1 MKFNIYHKIIILL
14 LFNIAWLYPFHY
26 APWHTAEN
34 EFFILLIP
42 CLLLFPITQYK
53 KLKLKLK
60 VNELIFIPIFIIFIS
75 IIHFTFVDGYFL
87 ENLILISI
95 YSIFIIILIFYS
107 YIYSNEKNIY
117 FLLKVIITTGF
128 FNGLIIVLQKLDY
141 QSIFILEH
149 YGNKRFYAN
158 IGQPNHISTLF
169 LIGIASSLILF
180 KKNMISKIMFLAIA
194 SIFTYFIF
202 LTGSRTGFL
211 TLLLFLLWSLF
222 FEKDKIRSNISIFA
236 YLIVFYIFLSMVFS
250 QNSRNKINTVA
261 DTANDSRLS
270 LWSDSVGSIITK
282 PFIGYGI
289 NGVRGSRLYSNL
301 DFINP
306 YTSSHNFILDSM
318 LWFGCF
324 GGLILIVYIFRVVLK
339 AIISRDYNGY
349 IILFLIPFS
358 LHSLLEYPFR
368 YLYFLV
374 IIISPL
380 CLIKSL
386 KVYEVGRNVFIVL
399 TIFHIGL
406 VFLLYYEFN
415 QYSRGA
421 YFASIQKCEAQNS
434 SNPLVLDLMYQ
445 YSRLYCN
452 DLLDFEMKQVIYH
465 YLYPIHVEHYI
476 KSGYTDMKLEVFYKR
491 NE

>member
-1 MKFNIYHKIIILL
+1 MIFNMYHKIVIFLL
-14 LFNIAWLYPFHY
+14 MSLAWLYPFRY
-26 APWHTAEN
+26 DPWLTAEN

-53 KLKLKLK
+53 KLKI
-60 VNELIFIPIFIIFIS
+60 NELVFIPTFLILSSLIQFVFIDGFFLENLIITSVYSIFIIFI
-75 IIHFTFVDGYFL
+75 IIYPYVYNNK
-87 ENLILISI
+87 EN
-95 YSIFIIILIFYS
+95 IFY
-107 YIYSNEKNIY
+107 
-117 FLLKVIITTGF
+117 LLKLMIYICF
-128 FNGLIIVLQKLDY
+128 FNGLIIVFQVLDC
-141 QSIFILEH
+141 QNIFVLEH

-158 IGQPNHISTLF
+158 IGQPNHVSTLF
-169 LIGIASSLILF
+169 LIGIVSSLILYR
-180 KKNMISKIMFLAIA
+180 KNILTKVGFFFVTT
-194 SIFTYFIF
+194 IFIYFIF
-202 LTGSRTGFL
+202 LTGSRTGVL
-211 TLLLFLLWSLF
+211 TLILFLFWSLF
-222 FEKDKIRSNISIFA
+222 CDKDNIKSNIYIFA
-236 YLIVFYIFLSMVFS
+236 YLITFYIFLSIVFP
-250 QNSRNKINTVA
+250 QNSRNTVGTVA

-270 LWSDSVGSIITK
+270 LWSDSVSSIIAK
-282 PFIGYGI
+282 PFTGYGI
-289 NGVRGSRLYSNL
+289 NGVRESRLFSNL
-301 DFINP
+301 DFTTT

-324 GGLILIVYIFRVVLK
+324 GGLILIIYIFRVVLK
-339 AIISRDYNGY
+339 AIVTRDYNGY

-386 KVYEVGRNVFIVL
+386 KVYEIGRNILIIIAIVY
-399 TIFHIGL
+399 IGL
-406 VFLLYYEFN
+406 LALLYHEFN
-415 QYSRGA
+415 EYSRGA
-421 YFASIQKCEAQNS
+421 YFASIQKCEVQNS
-434 SNPLVLDLMYQ
+434 SNPIVLDLMYQ

-452 DLLDFEMKQVIYH
+452 DLSDSEMKQVIYH

>member
-1 MKFNIYHKIIILL
+1 MVFKSFQKFIIFILL
-14 LFNIAWLYPFHY
+14 SLAWLYPFHY
-26 APWHTAEN
+26 YPWLTAEN

-42 CLLLFPITQYK
+42 CLLLFPITQHK
-53 KLKLKLK
+53 KLKI
-60 VNELIFIPIFIIFIS
+60 NELIFVPTLLILFSLIQYTFIRGF
-75 IIHFTFVDGYFL
+75 FL
-87 ENLILISI
+87 ENLIITSL
-95 YSIFIIILIFYS
+95 YSIFIMLLIFFF
-107 YIYSNEKNIY
+107 YIYNDKKNII
-117 FLLKVIITTGF
+117 FLLKLIVYTCF
-128 FNGLIIVLQKLDY
+128 FNGFIIIFQVLDY
-141 QSIFILEH
+141 QNIFVLEH
-149 YGNKRFYAN
+149 HGNKRFYAN

-169 LIGIASSLILF
+169 LIGIVSSLILYR
-180 KKNMISKIMFLAIA
+180 KNILTKACFFFVTT
-194 SIFTYFIF
+194 IFTYFMF
-202 LTGSRTGFL
+202 LTGSRTGVL
-211 TLLLFLLWSLF
+211 TLILFLLWSLF
-222 FEKDKIRSNISIFA
+222 FDKDKIRSNISIFA
-236 YLIVFYIFLSMVFS
+236 YLITFYILLSIVFP
-250 QNSRNKINTVA
+250 QNSRNTVGTVA

-270 LWSDSVGSIITK
+270 LWSDSFSSIITK
-282 PFIGYGI
+282 PFTGYGI
-289 NGVRGSRLYSNL
+289 NGVKESRLYSNL
-301 DFINP
+301 DFTNP

-324 GGLILIVYIFRVVLK
+324 GGLILIIYIFRVVLK
-339 AIISRDYNGY
+339 AIITRDYNGY

-374 IIISPL
+374 IIIPPL

-386 KVYEVGRNVFIVL
+386 KVYEVGRNIFIVL
-399 TIFHIGL
+399 AIFHIGL
-406 VFLLYYEFN
+406 LVLLYYEFN

-421 YFASIQKCEAQNS
+421 YFASIQKCEVQNS

-452 DLLDFEMKQVIYH
+452 DLSDSEMKQVTYH